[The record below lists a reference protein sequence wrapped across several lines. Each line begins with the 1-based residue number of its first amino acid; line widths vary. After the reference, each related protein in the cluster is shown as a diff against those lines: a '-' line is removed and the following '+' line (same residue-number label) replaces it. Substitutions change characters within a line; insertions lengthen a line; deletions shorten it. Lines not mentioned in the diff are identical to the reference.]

1 MKTAISV
8 PDEMFKEVE
17 KVAKERHSSRSE
29 VFVTAVREY
38 LEKRKSGKLL
48 EAINEA
54 SLAAETSDEYQVRQ
68 KSKKRYG
75 RTVLKKERT

>member
-8 PDEMFKEVE
+8 PDEMFKEIE
-17 KVAKERHSSRSE
+17 KVAKERRSSRSD

-48 EAINEA
+48 DAINEA
-54 SLAAETSDEYQVRQ
+54 SAAAETSEDYNVRQ
-68 KSKKRYG
+68 KSKKRYSKI
-75 RTVLKKERT
+75 VLKERS

>member
-1 MKTAISV
+1 MKTAISI
-8 PDEMFKEVE
+8 PDEMFKEIE
-17 KVAKERHSSRSE
+17 KVAKERRSSRSE

-54 SLAAETSDEYQVRQ
+54 SAAAETAEEYRIRQ
-68 KSKKRYG
+68 TSKKRYG
-75 RTVLKKERT
+75 RTVLKERS